1 MALQDQRNM
10 VTCDNPLW
18 IACMWN
24 QEHLLSFWLG
34 RTLSYVPLPGT
45 LMRDQ
50 LPALFPYLFGGRPT
64 SLPRP
69 IYTPQE
75 HFIYTQV
82 YEAAHFTPRLSD
94 DHYLRHDAQGVLL
107 KTYLWTVIPARY
119 TSLEMAQLPNGQ
131 FAQGIRLPEVLQSNF
146 LEHGLGMINFCM
158 NLRSC
163 ICFNLWGV
171 WMGLQEHLQ
180 QGLGAQLPDH
190 LNDAFVYVALRL
202 EAGRVHNG
210 LQDGTWRMWN
220 RRYCDFFLHSAQ
232 DVHFTQLELSTARVY
247 FTGKFKSSYCA
258 SLLYHLT
265 PRQSTYHP
273 ETGHFRFYHA
283 FLQSEVS
290 GLVGSDDFTLPMD
303 LVLRA
308 APQRARL

>member
-1 MALQDQRNM
+1 
-10 VTCDNPLW
+10 
-18 IACMWN
+18 
-24 QEHLLSFWLG
+24 
-34 RTLSYVPLPGT
+34 
-45 LMRDQ
+45 
-50 LPALFPYLFGGRPT
+50 
-64 SLPRP
+64 
-69 IYTPQE
+69 
-75 HFIYTQV
+75 
-82 YEAAHFTPRLSD
+82 
-94 DHYLRHDAQGVLL
+94 
-107 KTYLWTVIPARY
+107 
-119 TSLEMAQLPNGQ
+119 
-131 FAQGIRLPEVLQSNF
+131 
-146 LEHGLGMINFCM
+146 
-158 NLRSC
+158 
-163 ICFNLWGV
+163 
-171 WMGLQEHLQ
+171 MGLQEHLQ

-247 FTGKFKSSYCA
+247 FTGKFKASYSA

-290 GLVGSDDFTLPMD
+290 GPVGSDDFTLPMD